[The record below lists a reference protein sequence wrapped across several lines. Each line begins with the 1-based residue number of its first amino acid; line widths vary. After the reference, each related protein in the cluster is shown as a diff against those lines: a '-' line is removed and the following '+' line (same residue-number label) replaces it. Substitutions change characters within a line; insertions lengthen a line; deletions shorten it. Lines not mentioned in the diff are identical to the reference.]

1 MKKENFGQA
10 IDQVLKSDNKTIV
23 QKVSR
28 ENKPKEVHDEK
39 QVSFYIERKLLKQLK
54 IKALEEGLNF
64 KEIMTKTIE
73 QYLE

>member
-1 MKKENFGQA
+1 MKKENFSQA